1 MPRVVTVAPTSGDE
15 APGPWISAM
24 VLSDG
29 GGGGFVQ
36 AVPQATGLGAPAVKS
51 AALLAVLSWVALR
64 ETELV
69 LLGAGVGP
77 VPAKSLAVVPKPTK
91 STTAALPSQSAP
103 QLSAVVGLTRATLP
117 AGRPIRVGPGRSG
130 GSAGGELTSATLP
143 AVPLI
148 AMVPVTSE
156 GTSVVPPVPWDSR
169 TM

>member
-1 MPRVVTVAPTSGDE
+1 MPLVVTVLFTSGE
-15 APGPWISAM
+15 VAPGPWISAM
-24 VLSDG
+24 VLSLG
-29 GGGGFVQ
+29 GGVTVVQ

-103 QLSAVVGLTRATLP
+103 QLSAVVE
-117 AGRPIRVGPGRSG
+117 V
-130 GSAGGELTSATLP
+130 TSATLP
-143 AVPLI
+143 AGAPL
-148 AMVPVTSE
+148 AGGP
-156 GTSVVPPVPWDSR
+156 GAAGGAAGGAP
-169 TM
+169 

>member
-1 MPRVVTVAPTSGDE
+1 MPLVTTVLSTSGE
-15 APGPWISAM
+15 AAPGPWISAM
-24 VLSDG
+24 VFSVVGLG
-29 GGGGFVQ
+29 GGVTVVH
-36 AVPQATGLGAPAVKS
+36 ALPQATGLGAPAVKS
-51 AALLAVLSWVALR
+51 AALFAVLSWLALR
-64 ETELV
+64 DTEFV

-77 VPAKSLAVVPKPTK
+77 VPAKSLAAVPKPTK

-103 QLSAVVGLTRATLP
+103 QLSAVV
-117 AGRPIRVGPGRSG
+117 
-130 GSAGGELTSATLP
+130 ELTSATLP

>member
-51 AALLAVLSWVALR
+51 AALLAVLSWLALR

-103 QLSAVVGLTRATLP
+103 QLSALVLLTRATLP
-117 AGRPIRVGPGRSG
+117 A
-130 GSAGGELTSATLP
+130 
-143 AVPLI
+143 VPLF
-148 AMVPVTSE
+148 AMVRVTSG

-169 TM
+169 TT

>member
-1 MPRVVTVAPTSGDE
+1 MPLVVTVLPTSGE
-15 APGPWISAM
+15 ESPGPWISAM

-29 GGGGFVQ
+29 GGGVFVQ

-51 AALLAVLSWVALR
+51 AALFAVLSWLALR

-103 QLSAVVGLTRATLP
+103 QASALV
-117 AGRPIRVGPGRSG
+117 
-130 GSAGGELTSATLP
+130 ELTSATLP
-143 AVPLI
+143 AVPLMAI
-148 AMVPVTSE
+148 VPVTSD
-156 GTSVVPPVPWDSR
+156 GTSVVPPAPCASR
-169 TM
+169 TT